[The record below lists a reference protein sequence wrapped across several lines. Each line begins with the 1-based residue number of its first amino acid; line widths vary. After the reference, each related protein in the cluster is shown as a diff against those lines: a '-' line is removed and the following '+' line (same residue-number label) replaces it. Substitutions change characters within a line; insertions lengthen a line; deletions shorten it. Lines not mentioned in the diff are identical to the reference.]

1 MGTPSVR
8 DLLEFRVGSDSISV
22 TGSIKGSLS
31 WELDDMGGSC
41 EVDMNLT
48 RIEGHWGYRGEM
60 CGYAIEVTLPEEYG
74 TA

>member
-1 MGTPSVR
+1 
-8 DLLEFRVGSDSISV
+8 
-22 TGSIKGSLS
+22 
-31 WELDDMGGSC
+31 MGGSC